1 MMLFRS
7 GQTSQSVPALRID
20 FVFGKGRV
28 GVIFSEFIGLG
39 RGFSRQEHMKSD
51 VISDTSAI
59 RLLRAPRTI
68 AVACEYIY
76 SLAVGVIAHTNDV
89 MKCRQPQRIAN
100 AGKHATYR
108 WDTGI

>member
-7 GQTSQSVPALRID
+7 GQTSQSVPTLRID
-20 FVFGKGRV
+20 FVLGKGRV

-59 RLLRAPRTI
+59 RLLRPPRTI
-68 AVACEYIY
+68 AVACEYIC
-76 SLAVGVIAHTNDV
+76 SLAVGGHRPHERSDE
-89 MKCRQPQRIAN
+89 MP
-100 AGKHATYR
+100 AGRSEEKHATDR
-108 WDTGI
+108 WDA